1 MSTVNTEELH
11 YDTQEEALEVYAMQ
25 EEGAYAMQEEGSVPT
40 VLTADDRGDLSLLP
54 SMDDLNQQQPNT
66 TILLDMKVMHA
77 IQDIITG
84 NNHDD
89 AKSAPDGMAEAA
101 GDGSGSV
108 VSHASLRSWISKEMA
123 NSKGLTFFTAT
134 CTAFSMSGA
143 SVYLPWA
150 FAQGGTLLTS
160 IILGA
165 ALLAA
170 YITSGY
176 LLEAS
181 ARAQALEFLKPD
193 GSLPAGYIQKIRER
207 KYELSLLTKIF
218 LGKAGTLFFS
228 LTTLFSMYGYMWA
241 YCTIFANSFAD
252 KFPLGDMEDGG
263 YKIYIALFM
272 VVSVPLACTSIT
284 DQQWIQVLFVTAR
297 FVMVLL
303 MLGTVGAAYASNEPH
318 FGEQVGPVN
327 DVGLAMP
334 SSIVQVTM
342 TCIFA
347 SLFQFSVP
355 TMAMESR
362 SKTVLSKVFA
372 TSATLSYVSNL
383 LLGILLA
390 LFFGQNQPDSANLNW
405 VNYHGGTGDGDP
417 AWWATAISSYIVVST
432 AIHMIPQYSL
442 VVLPTAGIL
451 MGVVYGDRVHEV
463 EKDWKLR
470 TVFRLLAS
478 IPPAFGALFLSDF
491 SVIAKYTGTFTILS
505 YTVCP
510 ALLALKSRS
519 YMNQKNLPLTT
530 YYSSHFSSPLW
541 SYGLLLL
548 SAAVIVG
555 VALEWIPALE

>member
-1 MSTVNTEELH
+1 MSTVNTEELA
-11 YDTQEEALEVYAMQ
+11 YEMQGEALYVYEMQ
-25 EEGAYAMQEEGSVPT
+25 EEGRLPII
-40 VLTADDRGDLSLLP
+40 LTAETEAGGDLSPLP
-54 SMDDLNQQQPNT
+54 SMDTDQQPCT
-66 TILLDMKVMHA
+66 TFLLDMKEMHA
-77 IQDIITG
+77 MQEII
-84 NNHDD
+84 NSNDD
-89 AKSAPDGMAEAA
+89 TKSIPDGMSVA
-101 GDGSGSV
+101 G
-108 VSHASLRSWISKEMA
+108 SHVSLRSWISKEMA

-165 ALLAA
+165 AVLQA
-170 YITSGY
+170 YVTSGY

-181 ARAQALEFLKPD
+181 ARAQALEFVKAD
-193 GSLPAGYIQKIRER
+193 GTLPAGYIQKIRER

-218 LGKAGTLFFS
+218 LGKVGTLFFS
-228 LTTLFSMYGYMWA
+228 LTTLASMYGYMWA

-252 KFPLGDMEDGG
+252 KFSLGEMEDSG
-263 YKIYIALFM
+263 YKIYIAIFM
-272 VVSVPLACTSIT
+272 MMSVPLACTSIT

-303 MLGTVGAAYASNEPH
+303 MLGTVGAAYASDEPH

-334 SSIVQVTM
+334 STIVQVTM

-355 TMAMESR
+355 TMAEESR
-362 SKTVLSKVFA
+362 SKTALSQVFGTA
-372 TSATLSYVSNL
+372 ATLSYVSNL

-390 LFFGQNQPDSANLNW
+390 LFFGQDQPDSANLNW
-405 VNYHGGTGDGDP
+405 VNYHGGTGDGYP
-417 AWWATAISSYIVVST
+417 AAWATVISGYIVLST

-451 MGVVYGDRVHEV
+451 MGAVYGDRVHEV
-463 EKDWKLR
+463 EKDLKIR
-470 TVFRLLAS
+470 TFFRLLAS

-510 ALLALKSRS
+510 ALLALSSRS
-519 YMNQKNLPLTT
+519 YMHKKNLPLAT
-530 YYSSHFSSPLW
+530 YYSSHFSAPVW
-541 SYGLLLL
+541 PYGLLLL

-555 VALEWIPALE
+555 VACEWIPALE

>member
-1 MSTVNTEELH
+1 MCTLTSGFAQS
-11 YDTQEEALEVYAMQ
+11 YAEEAIIIAVD
-25 EEGAYAMQEEGSVPT
+25 GSVSH
-40 VLTADDRGDLSLLP
+40 VSLS
-54 SMDDLNQQQPNT
+54 
-66 TILLDMKVMHA
+66 
-77 IQDIITG
+77 
-84 NNHDD
+84 
-89 AKSAPDGMAEAA
+89 
-101 GDGSGSV
+101 
-108 VSHASLRSWISKEMA
+108 SWISREMT

-134 CTAFSMSGA
+134 CAAFSMSGA

-165 ALLAA
+165 AVLQT
-170 YITSGY
+170 YVTTGY

-193 GSLPAGYIQKIRER
+193 GSLPTGYIQKIRER

-228 LTTLFSMYGYMWA
+228 LITLASMYGYMWA

-252 KFPLGDMEDGG
+252 KFPLGDMEDGS

-272 VVSVPLACTSIT
+272 VVCVPLACTSIT

-303 MLGTVGAAYASNEPH
+303 MLGTLGAAYASDEPH

-334 SSIVQVTM
+334 STIVQVTM

-355 TMAMESR
+355 TMAEESR
-362 SKTVLSKVFA
+362 SKTALSQVFGTA
-372 TSATLSYVSNL
+372 ATLSYASNL

-390 LFFGQNQPDSANLNW
+390 LFFGQDQPDSANLNW

-417 AWWATAISSYIVVST
+417 AAWATAISGYIVLST
-432 AIHMIPQYSL
+432 AVHMIPQYSL

-451 MGVVYGDRVHEV
+451 MGAVYGDRVHEV
-463 EKDWKLR
+463 EKDWKIR

-510 ALLALKSRS
+510 ALLALRSRA
-519 YMNQKNLPLTT
+519 YMNKKNLPLKTH
-530 YYSSHFSSPLW
+530 YSSHFSAPLW

-555 VALEWIPALE
+555 VACEWIPALE

>member
-1 MSTVNTEELH
+1 MSTVNTEELAYERQEDALYV
-11 YDTQEEALEVYAMQ
+11 YDMQ
-25 EEGAYAMQEEGSVPT
+25 EGGSAPIILTEETESG
-40 VLTADDRGDLSLLP
+40 GDLSPLP
-54 SMDDLNQQQPNT
+54 SMDTNQQPCT

-77 IQDIITG
+77 MQDIINT
-84 NNHDD
+84 NDD
-89 AKSAPDGMAEAA
+89 AKSIPDGMSLA
-101 GDGSGSV
+101 D
-108 VSHASLRSWISKEMA
+108 SHVSLRSWISKELTTTR
-123 NSKGLTFFTAT
+123 GLSFFTAT
-134 CTAFSMSGA
+134 CTVFSTIGA

-165 ALLAA
+165 AVFQA
-170 YITSGY
+170 YVTSGY

-181 ARAQALEFLKPD
+181 ARAQALEFVKAD
-193 GSLPAGYIQKIRER
+193 GTLPAGYIQKIRER

-228 LTTLFSMYGYMWA
+228 LTTLASMYGYMWA

-263 YKIYIALFM
+263 YMSYIALFM
-272 VVSVPLACTSIT
+272 VVSVPLSCTSIT

-303 MLGTVGAAYASNEPH
+303 MIGTVGAAYASDEPH
-318 FGEQVGPVN
+318 FGDQAGPVN

-355 TMAMESR
+355 TMAEETR
-362 SKTVLSKVFA
+362 SKTALSQVFGTA
-372 TSATLSYVSNL
+372 ATLSYVSNL

-390 LFFGQNQPDSANLNW
+390 LFFGQDQPDSANLNW

-417 AWWATAISSYIVVST
+417 AAWATAISGYIVLST
-432 AIHMIPQYSL
+432 AVHMIPQYSL

-451 MGVVYGDRVHEV
+451 MGAVYGDRVHEV
-463 EKDWKLR
+463 EKDWKIR

-491 SVIAKYTGTFTILS
+491 SVIAKYTGTFAILS

-510 ALLALKSRS
+510 ALLALSSRS
-519 YMNQKNLPLTT
+519 YLNKKNLPFET
-530 YYSSHFSSPLW
+530 YYSSHFSSPVW

-548 SAAVIVG
+548 SAALIVG
-555 VALEWIPALE
+555 VACEWIPALE